1 VTVGF
6 DYAVF
11 ADGVSIVETRS
22 GGFVQKVEAMD
33 EAGNFTEVWSGVD
46 SLTAPGELE
55 LSWPKTIFTVHGLR
69 VTIDADR
76 PGNQGIDSIQLLGS
90 HPLHPVSTSDPGI
103 ALTVVPVN
111 DAPKMPNLYNVR
123 IKAGLTGIQTFN
135 VTDAESPVEDLRFE
149 FTSANESLVPVSG
162 ISVDASGTTPKLIF
176 NGTADALGAS
186 VVTVTATDPQGLSS
200 TIEFT
205 VIVLPRSNYPVLT
218 SPETVATD
226 EDVPISFTIS
236 VEDERAT
243 SEQLE
248 VWAKRLSGPIL
259 SSIPVTGAGP
269 TRTVT
274 VTPQNRVSG
283 TARIQI
289 YVRNPLTDQGISGYV
304 DINISMVNDLPI
316 IEVVDDRHAAIQSA
330 VVLHQTPD
338 LPLQIHEEDGS
349 PLLVTITADH
359 GTLTAPSASHIAI
372 IEGTGTG
379 DSVMK
384 MWGTEQSVNAFLDDL
399 TFTPDAGFEGTA
411 GVGIVAAE
419 RTLDDRIGQWADQ
432 VTGPVLLQAVVGP
445 ANRGYTN
452 LAAQLAPVE
461 ITATFANP
469 AFAEAISVFERI
481 DVAWNAES
489 PNDSKVRKVELQ
501 DTGGSWHTV
510 WDGPTKYVGRDEFV
524 EDFLSFPRTT
534 YIVQAARVTFHDPDD
549 SYSAQ
554 LDAIFLHSSLDIDI
568 TTDASTSATI
578 PIVVSNALHGISLS
592 TPGLAEAADNSTTS
606 FELSMLVAADPDSTS
621 HSFTLVSGSGDD
633 DNAAFEV
640 QGDRLL
646 VKSGVVLDFETK
658 PDFTVRIQADD
669 GTQSFEKA
677 LTIAVVDVAETI
689 TLSMVVP
696 EVMEGGLAQS
706 LTVTRNTSVSAAE
719 TVTLWTGHADSVQ
732 IPVLVTIP
740 AGQWS
745 ADVDISAIDNFRV
758 QGDFVATIAA
768 TRIDAPQTWLPV
780 TIIDDDLPGVAVGNL
795 SVLSGTNGFR
805 IDGIAP
811 NDFAG
816 WSVDT
821 AGDLNGDGYTD
832 VLVGA

>member
-1 VTVGF
+1 
-6 DYAVF
+6 
-11 ADGVSIVETRS
+11 
-22 GGFVQKVEAMD
+22 
-33 EAGNFTEVWSGVD
+33 
-46 SLTAPGELE
+46 
-55 LSWPKTIFTVHGLR
+55 
-69 VTIDADR
+69 
-76 PGNQGIDSIQLLGS
+76 
-90 HPLHPVSTSDPGI
+90 
-103 ALTVVPVN
+103 
-111 DAPKMPNLYNVR
+111 
-123 IKAGLTGIQTFN
+123 
-135 VTDAESPVEDLRFE
+135 
-149 FTSANESLVPVSG
+149 
-162 ISVDASGTTPKLIF
+162 
-176 NGTADALGAS
+176 
-186 VVTVTATDPQGLSS
+186 
-200 TIEFT
+200 
-205 VIVLPRSNYPVLT
+205 
-218 SPETVATD
+218 
-226 EDVPISFTIS
+226 
-236 VEDERAT
+236 
-243 SEQLE
+243 
-248 VWAKRLSGPIL
+248 
-259 SSIPVTGAGP
+259 
-269 TRTVT
+269 
-274 VTPQNRVSG
+274 
-283 TARIQI
+283 
-289 YVRNPLTDQGISGYV
+289 
-304 DINISMVNDLPI
+304 
-316 IEVVDDRHAAIQSA
+316 
-330 VVLHQTPD
+330 
-338 LPLQIHEEDGS
+338 
-349 PLLVTITADH
+349 
-359 GTLTAPSASHIAI
+359 
-372 IEGTGTG
+372 
-379 DSVMK
+379 
-384 MWGTEQSVNAFLDDL
+384 
-399 TFTPDAGFEGTA
+399 
-411 GVGIVAAE
+411 
-419 RTLDDRIGQWADQ
+419 